1 MNQRLKRSVSRVN
14 YAELADIQL
23 PAKRRQV
30 VRKGADRR
38 EEPGELE
45 PLYRLTVVEQN
56 QEEGL
61 VKVRYVGYGEEC
73 DEWRVQ
79 SEILDISEGEGS
91 CSKQD
96 YEEVLCSSL

>member
-45 PLYRLTVVEQN
+45 PLYRLTVVKQN

-79 SEILDISEGEGS
+79 SEILDISE
-91 CSKQD
+91 
-96 YEEVLCSSL
+96 L